1 MLFPSRSV
9 LISKRRSGFSTLSS
23 SVCITRDA
31 STSRN
36 GKRWLVSGLGSTSPH
51 FDWGRPRQRSPAQPP
66 RAAPPPWPSARPVPG
81 QRPPRSRRPGC
92 WHTRSHNSGGQHIRA
107 ATRLLVSRAGRDR
120 RQVRLGVVH
129 VEYSAKEVATP
140 LSPALSPR
148 RGEGS
153 EMARSPLERERRGE
167 GCGYLRSRAARAASS
182 CPRRA

>member
-9 LISKRRSGFSTLSS
+9 LLSQRRSGFSTLSS

-31 STSRN
+31 GSASRN
-36 GKRWLVSGLGSTSPH
+36 GKRWLISGLGSPSPH

-140 LSPALSPR
+140 LSPCPLPSAGGGVR
-148 RGEGS
+148 TG
-153 EMARSPLERERRGE
+153 ARSSLERTARG
-167 GCGYLRSRAARAASS
+167 G
-182 CPRRA
+182 

>member
-9 LISKRRSGFSTLSS
+9 LISKRMSGFRTLSS

-31 STSRN
+31 GSTSRN

-120 RQVRLGVVH
+120 RQVRLGVRDAH
-129 VEYSAKEVATP
+129 VLGLRAVNRVSEPPPSDRLEAIAVTALRMMPRQAAPAGELIADGQSSA
-140 LSPALSPR
+140 
-148 RGEGS
+148 
-153 EMARSPLERERRGE
+153 
-167 GCGYLRSRAARAASS
+167 
-182 CPRRA
+182 